1 MADALFFSCLLLFL
15 AAMQGTGAVDY
26 AVNGNTSNSDGGVR
40 FKKEI
45 GAQNSLQ
52 TMADASN
59 FIWNVFQQNNPSD
72 RKTGPESNTVHR
84 KRRQGSLANDNQ
96 IYVNANYLGT
106 YKGDLRREFNG
117 VLYRKMT
124 HICQWDGNGQT
135 SVWLNEEI
143 ADFVRLKA
151 NYIPSHWV
159 QPGQGDR
166 WDQRSDVTAR
176 FLEYYDGLR
185 NGFVAELNKKMKSGH
200 NAGYFVELDYKAKY
214 GN

>member
-15 AAMQGTGAVDY
+15 AAMQCTGAVDY
-26 AVNGNTSNSDGGVR
+26 AVNGNTSNSDGCVR
-40 FKKEI
+40 FKIEI

-72 RKTGPESNTVHR
+72 RKKRPESNT
-84 KRRQGSLANDNQ
+84 
-96 IYVNANYLGT
+96 
-106 YKGDLRREFNG
+106 
-117 VLYRKMT
+117 
-124 HICQWDGNGQT
+124 WDGNGQT
-135 SVWLNEEI
+135 SVRLIEGI

-159 QPGQGDR
+159 QPGHGDR

-185 NGFVAELNKKMKSGH
+185 NGFVAELNKKMRSGY
-200 NAGYFVELDYKAKY
+200 NA
-214 GN
+214 